1 MDSQNIKSKTPTIT
15 SLIYPSVPIFN
26 NVSRVKLI
34 NSKLAQK
41 KLSANTN

>member
-1 MDSQNIKSKTPTIT
+1 MDSQNIKSETPTIT

-26 NVSRVKLI
+26 NVSCLGLI
-34 NSKLAQK
+34 NSKLSQK